1 MLSNF
6 EPPIK
11 SAISDKLV
19 KTNLSEAKQVERK
32 FMIYSKIKELEALG
46 FSQRNIAKQLGISR
60 NTVAKYC
67 DKDVETFTTWL
78 ASTKH
83 RKQKLDEHKE
93 RILEWLRTYPDLTTA
108 QIQDWLEERGFE
120 NIVESTLRRYVKNLR
135 EEYQLP
141 KQVHQRQYEAIPD
154 PPMGEQAQIDFGQI
168 WVTTENKHRI
178 KLYVVAFVLSHS
190 RYKYMEWWDHPYRT
204 EEVIQA
210 HEHAFQ
216 HFSGKPK
223 TIVYDQ
229 DRTLFINENYGDIIF
244 TPQLETYRQTQR
256 FKIHACRGSDPESK
270 GRIENVIGFIKNN
283 FAKNRIY
290 SDLES
295 WNHQALA
302 WLKRTGNGKIH
313 NTTKRIPE
321 QVFKEEQSYL
331 IPAFSMNQKGTHS
344 EGVSNLEVRRI
355 NKDNTI
361 KYLTNRYSV
370 PRNTYNRLSY
380 VSVKIENEQLLIFDP
395 KTGELIA
402 THFICSETGRLIK
415 NRSHERDRTHS
426 ITHLIE
432 RVSKR
437 FTEKDEAK
445 RYLGIIHQRYPR
457 YTRDQLELIDTLCQ
471 TNLQTFIDAALAQC
485 LQKHIFSATEFRE
498 ILIRLTKQAHQVP
511 ISEEISIND
520 LPVISRQTKEK
531 LLHIK
536 PEVRKLSDYTELLEG
551 EL

>member
-1 MLSNF
+1 MLTNF

-11 SAISDKLV
+11 ITVSDKIEE
-19 KTNLSEAKQVERK
+19 TILSEAKQVERK

-46 FSQRNIAKQLGISR
+46 FSQRNIAKQLDISR
-60 NTVAKYC
+60 NTVAKYSR
-67 DKDVETFTTWL
+67 KDVETFTTWL
-78 ASTKH
+78 SSTKH

-93 RILEWLRTYPDLTTA
+93 RVLDWLRTYPDLTTA

-120 NIVESTLRRYVKNLR
+120 NVVESTLRRYVKNLR

-141 KQVHQRQYEAIPD
+141 KQVYQRQYEAVPD

-168 WVTTENKHRI
+168 WVTTEEKQRI

-216 HFSGKPK
+216 YFSGKPK

-244 TPQLETYRQTQR
+244 TPQFETYRQTQR
-256 FKIHACRGSDPESK
+256 FKVHACRGADPESK

-283 FAKNRIY
+283 FAKNRTY

-302 WLKRTGNGKIH
+302 WLKRTGNGKTH
-313 NTTKRIPE
+313 NSTKQIPE
-321 QVFKEEQSYL
+321 QVFKVEQSYL
-331 IPAFSMNQKGTHS
+331 LPAFSLSQKNNHS
-344 EGVSNLEVRRI
+344 EGVTNLEVRRI

-370 PRNTYNRLSY
+370 PRSTYNRLSY
-380 VSVKIENEQLLIFDP
+380 VSIKVENEQLLIFDP
-395 KTGELIA
+395 TTGEHLA
-402 THFICSETGRLIK
+402 THSLCLETGRLIK
-415 NRSHERDRTHS
+415 NRSHERDQTHS
-426 ITHLIE
+426 IKSLVE

-437 FTEKDEAK
+437 FTNKDEAGI
-445 RYLGIIHQRYPR
+445 YLEIIHQRYPR
-457 YTRDQLELIDTLCQ
+457 YTRDQLELIDSLGPLYSQSLLDSTL
-471 TNLQTFIDAALAQC
+471 TQC
-485 LQKHIFSATEFRE
+485 LQKRIFSATEFRE
-498 ILIRLTKQAHQVP
+498 ILIRLKKQEELVSP
-511 ISEEISIND
+511 SEKLPMND
-520 LPVISRQTKEK
+520 LPIMSRRTQEK
-531 LLHIK
+531 LLHIE
-536 PEVRKLSDYTELLEG
+536 PEVRSLADYTELLEG
-551 EL
+551 EK